1 MNSDI
6 DYSTALD
13 RIAANS
19 WMRRELLWLLAKHK
33 GDEETMLDLET
44 VEPGLAEH
52 MRAIVT
58 DYEAR
63 AGDDTLDFGRLYDER
78 FAIRAAE
85 VAGATA

>member
-1 MNSDI
+1 
-6 DYSTALD
+6 
-13 RIAANS
+13 
-19 WMRRELLWLLAKHK
+19 
-33 GDEETMLDLET
+33 MLDLET

-63 AGDDTLDFGRLYDER
+63 AGDDALDFGRLYDER